1 MADPGNAAKA
11 ETPDATA
18 VPDAAAEA
26 LAHAREAKLRYVSP
40 EDPGIKR
47 VRNGK
52 GFRYLAAPGDKPVKD
67 EGTLKR
73 IRSLAIPP
81 AYEDVWICMDARGH
95 IQATGLDAR
104 GRKQYRYHA
113 DWRASRDE
121 NKFHRMIAFGKMLPK
136 IRRRVQRDLHRPGL
150 AKEKVLAT
158 IVRLMDLSAIRVGNE
173 EYAHDNKS
181 YGLTTLQHRHVD
193 VSGSEIHFHFRGKSG
208 VHHHL
213 SVDNP
218 LLA

>member
-95 IQATGLDAR
+95 LQATGLDAR
-104 GRKQYRYHA
+104 GRKQYRYHP
-113 DWRASRDE
+113 DWRAMRDSA
-121 NKFHRMIAFGKMLPK
+121 KFERMVEFGESLPK
-136 IRRRVQRDLHRPGL
+136 LRKALKRDLALDGL
-150 AKEKVLAT
+150 PQEKVLA
-158 IVRLMDLSAIRVGNE
+158 VV
-173 EYAHDNKS
+173 
-181 YGLTTLQHRHVD
+181 
-193 VSGSEIHFHFRGKSG
+193 
-208 VHHHL
+208 
-213 SVDNP
+213 
-218 LLA
+218 